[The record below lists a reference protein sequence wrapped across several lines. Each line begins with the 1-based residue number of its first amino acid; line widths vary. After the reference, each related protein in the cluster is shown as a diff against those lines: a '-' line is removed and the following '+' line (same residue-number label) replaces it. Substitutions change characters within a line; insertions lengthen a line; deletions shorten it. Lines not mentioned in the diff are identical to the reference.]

1 MCKCTKWPSG
11 TVSSLSHII
20 AFGRFVDLRERQ
32 TNHKP
37 VRYKLQ
43 LMTIE
48 KLISN
53 SVKSVKIQF
62 LNKTQEYNILK
73 LQFGSADNK
82 AIHKMLLN
90 GQFGD

>member
-1 MCKCTKWPSG
+1 
-11 TVSSLSHII
+11 
-20 AFGRFVDLRERQ
+20 
-32 TNHKP
+32 
-37 VRYKLQ
+37 
-43 LMTIE
+43 MTIE

-82 AIHKMLLN
+82 AIHKMLN
-90 GQFGD
+90 VEIK